1 MEVRKCIII
10 ISIIML
16 LITLFSMQY
25 SISYASTFS
34 GDVIGGADDFIKD
47 GTDSKI
53 SSENIKKLS
62 DNIYNIL
69 LIIGVVIATIVGAIL
84 GIQFITG
91 SVEQKSKIKESLIP
105 YFVGCVVIF
114 GAFGIWKLAVIL
126 LGSLN

>member
-25 SISYASTFS
+25 SITYASFA
-34 GDVIGGADDFIKD
+34 GEVIGGADDFITD
-47 GTDSKI
+47 GSDSKI
-53 SSENIKKLS
+53 SSDSLKSLS

-69 LIIGVVIATIVGAIL
+69 LVIGIVIAVIIGAIL
-84 GIQFITG
+84 GIQFMTG
-91 SVEQKSKIKESLIP
+91 SVEQKGKIKEALIP
-105 YFVGCVVIF
+105 YFVGSGVIF